1 MKDKKLWKQLAR
13 DGIILAVAGAL
24 SALIWPVSCLLGN
37 NSDWI
42 YKLSSHLPWV
52 FFMLSGLTGYYFIKA
67 ADEDTR
73 RKDEIASKTTSEH
86 ETEKTLLDNAVTEK
100 VQRILGEAKNNTST
114 SLPLR
119 EGSISD
125 LDMAYDETLHTL
137 KALITIKMLSP
148 WEKSIAR
155 NEDGIIKIYGNLTR
169 FGCVSCSAYL
179 RDDLKVA
186 NSSTENGFE
195 LALNVSDEFI
205 DKLIDDSTAKIAE
218 EVVVIG
224 RSIEAK
230 VRPSSSNTFNVP
242 SEPLEVTK
250 VVLFTPLPESAR
262 TSSFTSSTTTL

>member
-42 YKLSSHLPWV
+42 YKLSEQLPWV
-52 FFMLSGLTGYYFIKA
+52 FFLLSGLTGYYFIKA

-73 RKDEIASKTTSEH
+73 RKDETASKTASEY
-86 ETEKTLLDNAVTEK
+86 ETEGALLDDAVTEK

-114 SLPLR
+114 SLPLK
-119 EGSISD
+119 EDSISD
-125 LDMAYDETLHTL
+125 LDLAYNETLHAL

-148 WEKSIAR
+148 WEKYVAR
-155 NEDGIIKIYGNLTR
+155 NENGIIKFFGNLTR
-169 FGCVSCSAYL
+169 FGRCTYSIYL
-179 RDDLKVA
+179 YDDFKIA
-186 NSSTENGFE
+186 PSTENGFE

-205 DKLIDDSTAKIAE
+205 NELIDDAVAKIAE
-218 EVVVIG
+218 EIVVIG

-230 VRPSSSNTFNVP
+230 VRPSSSNTLNVP
-242 SEPLEVTK
+242 SDQPLEVTK
-250 VVLFTPLPESAR
+250 VVLFAPIPELAG
-262 TSSFTSSTTTL
+262 TDSFTTTL